1 MADSPSDA
9 TLDDPLPAAEA
20 ALVGEHGMTLPPLSF
35 WRKPWVQNVLPWV
48 TSFSIHLG
56 LIIIAFAA
64 YQVAGKVLKFTQ
76 EQIIIPDASLAGDAG
91 GVPNPGMGDEKDR
104 NMGQDVDSS
113 VTESNGFSRVRSELN
128 STLVNTPTGSQP
140 NEFGGTL
147 IGNSGHGGAG
157 GEGLAESSGGGALAQ
172 FGNPGGGQIGPRG
185 RVFGHGGNAMKIVFI
200 CDASGSMM
208 TKMDLLKVELE
219 KTVEG
224 LEPIQAFNVIF
235 FQNTANAPKQYIEL
249 APDLI
254 MATGANKKKLYD
266 FLQDIVGQSNTFVI
280 PALTEAFHSSTRP
293 ELVYL
298 LTDGLFE
305 DEGSDA
311 VMNAIRQL
319 NAEKR
324 VKINTILF
332 LGKEIDPDELREA
345 SAAMQ
350 TIASENG
357 GVYNQVS
364 VSDLGN

>member
-1 MADSPSDA
+1 MAESPSETA
-9 TLDDPLPAAEA
+9 LEPLPAADPA
-20 ALVGEHGMTLPPLSF
+20 VIGDHGMILPPLSF

-48 TSFSIHLG
+48 TSFTIHLG
-56 LIIIAFAA
+56 LIIIALAT
-64 YQVAGKVLKFTQ
+64 YQAAGKLLKVVR
-76 EQIIIPDASLAGDAG
+76 EQIIIPDASLASDAG

-104 NMGQDVDSS
+104 TIGQDVDSS
-113 VTESNGFSRVRSELN
+113 VTESNGFARVRSELN

-140 NEFGGTL
+140 DEFGGML
-147 IGNSGHGGAG
+147 IGSNGHGGAG
-157 GEGLAESSGGGALAQ
+157 GQGLAEATGGALAQ

-185 RVFGHGGNAMKIVFI
+185 RVFGNGGNAMKIIFI

-219 KTVEG
+219 KTVDG

-235 FQNTANAPKQYIEL
+235 FQNTVNSPKQYIEL
-249 APDLI
+249 SPDLL
-254 MATGANKKKLYD
+254 MATAANKKKLYD
-266 FLQDIVGQSNTFVI
+266 FLQDIVGESSTYVI
-280 PALTEAFHSSTRP
+280 PALTEAFHSPTRP
-293 ELVYL
+293 ELIYV

-305 DEGSDA
+305 DEGSEA
-311 VMNAIRQL
+311 VINAIRQL

-332 LGKEIDPDELREA
+332 LGKEIDADELKEA